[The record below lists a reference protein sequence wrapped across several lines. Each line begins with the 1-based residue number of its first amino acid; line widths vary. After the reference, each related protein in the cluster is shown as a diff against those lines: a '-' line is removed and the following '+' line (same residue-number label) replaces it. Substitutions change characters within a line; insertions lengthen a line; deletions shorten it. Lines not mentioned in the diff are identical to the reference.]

1 MAYEIIMDSVTPDQV
16 TGLDVGTQQPQ
27 PVLTPDGDTVMSKKI
42 SMSQK
47 PSGRETVE
55 HMALIVALT
64 LGVLWFFGTT
74 LLKDARL

>member
-1 MAYEIIMDSVTPDQV
+1 MAYEILFDAPSVSGV
-16 TGLDVGTQQPQ
+16 VGLDVT
-27 PVLTPDGDTVMSKKI
+27 TNEPDNGETLVTKTVSV
-42 SMSQK
+42 SQKK

-74 LLKDARL
+74 ILKDARL

>member
-1 MAYEIIMDSVTPDQV
+1 MAYEILFDAPQV
-16 TGLDVGTQQPQ
+16 SGVIGLDVSTQE
-27 PVLTPDGDTVMSKKI
+27 PDNADTLKVKSVSMGQKK
-42 SMSQK
+42 SN
-47 PSGRETVE
+47 GRETVE

>member
-1 MAYEIIMDSVTPDQV
+1 MAYEVLLDQPTISGV
-16 TGLDVGTQQPQ
+16 VGLDVSTQDPEVMNSVKTQAAKN
-27 PVLTPDGDTVMSKKI
+27 VVGSRKADGM
-42 SMSQK
+42 
-47 PSGRETVE
+47 ETVE

>member
-1 MAYEIIMDSVTPDQV
+1 MAYEVLLDQPTISGV
-16 TGLDVGTQQPQ
+16 VGLDVSTQDPE
-27 PVLTPDGDTVMSKKI
+27 VMNSVKTQAANN
-42 SMSQK
+42 SDVSTRK
-47 PSGRETVE
+47 PAGMETVE

>member
-1 MAYEIIMDSVTPDQV
+1 MAYEVLLDQPTISGV
-16 TGLDVGTQQPQ
+16 VGLDVSTQDPEVMNSVKTQAANNSE
-27 PVLTPDGDTVMSKKI
+27 LTSKKAAG
-42 SMSQK
+42 M
-47 PSGRETVE
+47 ETVE

>member
-1 MAYEIIMDSVTPDQV
+1 MAYEIIMDAPTVSGIV
-16 TGLDVGTQQPQ
+16 GLDIATQQPQ
-27 PVLTPDGDTVMSKKI
+27 PEVTPDGDSIASTKVSA
-42 SMSQK
+42 SQK
-47 PSGRETVE
+47 SSGRETVE

>member
-1 MAYEIIMDSVTPDQV
+1 MAYEIIMDNVAPSTV
-16 TGLDVGTQQPQ
+16 TGLDIATEQPQ
-27 PVLTPDGDTVMSKKI
+27 PVLTEDGNTITSKKV

>member
-1 MAYEIIMDSVTPDQV
+1 MAYEILFDMPTVSNIV
-16 TGLDVGTQQPQ
+16 GLDVTTNEPDNGETL
-27 PVLTPDGDTVMSKKI
+27 LTSKKV

-55 HMALIVALT
+55 HMAIIVALT